1 MPPLI
6 RITGSYILWSKFK
19 KPRTSAPFI
28 ADTSEGGGGG
38 HKLARKHSVKRKAY
52 IKLKGTQ
59 GTERLSLYVKKN
71 GGGAGDRAPVDKS
84 LPTCR
89 FTVLE

>member
-6 RITGSYILWSKFK
+6 RITRSYILWSKFK
-19 KPRTSAPFI
+19 KSRTSAPFI
-28 ADTSEGGGGG
+28 ADTSGGG

-59 GTERLSLYVKKN
+59 GTERLSLYAKKN